1 MKINIVLYL
10 TNQPVFYQI
19 SKCLTKKLE
28 LIFYRGLNIFQ
39 SEWEKIQSFSMDLCY
54 KLLIKT
60 FLGCEIFL
68 YIIEHKLIIEQ
79 SLRNSKLS

>member
-1 MKINIVLYL
+1 MKINTVLYL
-10 TNQPVFYQI
+10 TNQPEFYQI
-19 SKCLTKKLE
+19 LKCLTKKLGM
-28 LIFYRGLNIFQ
+28 IFYHGLNIFQ
-39 SEWEKIQSFSMDLCY
+39 SEWEKIQSFSMDLCF

-60 FLGCEIFL
+60 FLVCEIFL